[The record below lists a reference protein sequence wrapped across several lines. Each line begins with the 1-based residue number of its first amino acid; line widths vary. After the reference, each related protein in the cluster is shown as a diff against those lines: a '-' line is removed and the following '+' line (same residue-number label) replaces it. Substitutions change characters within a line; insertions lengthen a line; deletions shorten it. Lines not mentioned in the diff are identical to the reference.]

1 MSNHHPLIVVLVA
14 FATGIVADRYTGVTP
29 AIWSILAAI
38 GLLSWWVTRRWEPS
52 AWLLLVA
59 VAACGAG
66 WHQLRWKWFRDDDLG
81 RYAQLAPMPVCVEA
95 IARSHPRLVP
105 APPADPLSATAQ
117 GDQTR
122 LEVCIQRVRN
132 GDTWHGASGLALV
145 VVEGH
150 LPDVAAGDRLRIVA
164 QLLGPSPA
172 LNPGQLSFAEFE
184 RAERRLSRLAASH
197 PDCVM
202 VQGRGRRWTP
212 RNLLQQLRW
221 RSSTMLWRILSHE
234 QGGLA
239 DALLLGAREQLD
251 RDRVNAFFYTG
262 TIHMLSSSGL
272 HVGILASGFFLLA
285 RTSWLSPRAA
295 LVATML
301 LTIIYALL
309 TDARAPVIRATILV
323 CVVCLGWILR
333 RPAFAFNSLAAA
345 ALVVLAWNPCEL
357 FRTGAQLSFLAAAVL
372 AWFALRWT
380 VPTRTPLDKL
390 LERSRPWPRR
400 FAHDVGRKVWGLA
413 AVSALIWI
421 VTLPLVMY
429 RFHLV
434 SPVAL
439 VLNVVLSIPITVAL
453 FCGFGVLVSGWLMP
467 PLAFLFGA
475 VCDAA
480 LWSLEACVQAAQ
492 HVPGS
497 YFWAPGPDLWWVVGF
512 YVMLAIVVAGA
523 GWRAMRNW
531 GAALL
536 IGWVACGAAV
546 AQWRTAQALRGQP
559 ALQCTYLAVG
569 HGTCVVMELPGG
581 QSLLYD
587 AGSLGASHVPAHVI
601 SSFLWFRGIRHLEH
615 VVLSHADL
623 DHYNAMPRLL
633 EQFRVGTVYVS
644 DVMFREFDDALTE
657 LHTAIATTNVRV
669 AQLHEGSRIPS
680 GGPARMCVMHP
691 PPRGVA
697 GNDNANS
704 IVLEIQFAHKRI
716 VLAGD
721 VEDAGLEALLARP
734 PIDCDVAMAPHHGS
748 PHSDPVR
755 FAAWCSPEWVI
766 ISGGHRHRHDHVAPL
781 FEKAG
786 VRVMNTAT
794 EGAIR
799 VVIDSSG
806 VRVSPWSDP
815 LR

>member
-1 MSNHHPLIVVLVA
+1 MVNHHPLIVVLVA
-14 FATGIVADRYTGVTP
+14 FAAGIVSDRYTGVTP
-29 AIWSILAAI
+29 ILWWTLAAV
-38 GLLSWWVTRRWEPS
+38 GLLSWSVTRRWGPS

-59 VAACGAG
+59 VAACGAT
-66 WHQLRWKWFRDDDLG
+66 WHELRWRWFRDDDLG
-81 RYAQLAPMPVCVEA
+81 RYAQLAPTPVCVEA
-95 IARSHPRLVP
+95 IARSHPRWVP

-122 LEVCIQRVRN
+122 LEVRIQRVRS
-132 GDTWHGASGLALV
+132 GDAWYGASGLALL

-150 LPDVAAGDRLRIVA
+150 LPDVASGDRVRIVA
-164 QLLGPSPA
+164 ELMGPSPA

-184 RAERRLSRLAASH
+184 RAERRLSRLSASY
-197 PDCVM
+197 PDCVTLE
-202 VQGRGRRWTP
+202 GGGKRWTP
-212 RNLLQQLRW
+212 RNLVQQLRW
-221 RSSTMLWRILSHE
+221 RSSAMLWRYLRHE
-234 QGGLA
+234 QSGLA

-262 TIHMLSSSGL
+262 TIHLLSISGL

-309 TDARAPVIRATILV
+309 TDARAPVVRATILV

-357 FRTGAQLSFLAAAVL
+357 FRTGAQLSFLAAAAL
-372 AWFALRWT
+372 AWFALQWSA
-380 VPTRTPLDKL
+380 PTRTPLDKL
-390 LERSRPWPRR
+390 VERSRPWPRR

-421 VTLPLVMY
+421 VTLPLVMF

-434 SPVAL
+434 SPSAL
-439 VLNVVLSIPITVAL
+439 VLNVVLSIPVTLAL
-453 FCGFGVLVSGWLMP
+453 LCGFAVLVSGWLMP
-467 PLAFLFGA
+467 PLAWLFAA
-475 VCDAA
+475 VCDAS
-480 LWSLEACVQAAQ
+480 LWSLETCVQAAQ

-497 YFWAPGPDLWWVVGF
+497 YFWAPGPPGWWVAGF
-512 YVMLAIVVAGA
+512 YFMLAVVVAGA

-531 GAALL
+531 GVALL
-536 IGWVACGAAV
+536 IGWVACGAVA
-546 AQWRTAQALRGQP
+546 AQWRAAQVSRGEP
-559 ALQCTYLAVG
+559 TLQCTFLAVG

-581 QSLLYD
+581 HTLLYD
-587 AGSLGASHVPAHVI
+587 AGSLGASHVPTHVI
-601 SSFLWFRGIRHLEH
+601 SSFLWFRGIRHLDH

-623 DHYNAMPRLL
+623 DHYNAMPGLL

-644 DVMFREFDDALTE
+644 SVMFREFDDSLRE
-657 LHTAIATTNVRV
+657 LHSAIASSKARV
-669 AQLHEGSRIPS
+669 VQLHAGSRIPA
-680 GGPARMCVMHP
+680 GGPARLGVVHP
-691 PPRGVA
+691 PPGGVA

-704 IVLEIQFAHKRI
+704 LVMEIQYADKRI
-716 VLAGD
+716 VLSGD
-721 VEDAGLEALLARP
+721 VEGAGLQALLDGR

-748 PHSDPVR
+748 PNSDPAQ

-766 ISGGHRHRHDHVAPL
+766 ISGGHRHTHDHVAPL
-781 FEKAG
+781 FEQAG
-786 VRVMNTAT
+786 VKVMNTAT
-794 EGAIR
+794 QGAIR
-799 VVIDSSG
+799 VVIDRSG
-806 VRVSPWSDP
+806 VQVAPWSDP